1 MLSTSLL
8 HPARQ
13 LRCVAFALVLLAP
26 FSVTTAQT
34 DTEIVTNESVIHMV
48 TGKLSKDLIIGKINA
63 AVPGFDLS
71 SEGLVQ
77 LSASK
82 VDGNIVKAM
91 FDAAESAKRRGVS
104 TSVTGID
111 EVVSNDIVI
120 RMVTAKISKD
130 LIIRKLQVSRLQ
142 FDVSAAG
149 MVNLNTNKVPQDII
163 KAMMLP
169 PRAPEP
175 EAVTIPVRP
184 PVGKP
189 TEPPKTTA
197 KPPAKTTAPPAKTPP
212 PPVKRGTDKRR
223 DKHKQQNKT
232 RSQSIS

>member
-1 MLSTSLL
+1 MFPASLFR
-8 HPARQ
+8 PVVRFRAG
-13 LRCVAFALVLLAP
+13 ALALILLAP
-26 FSVTTAQT
+26 FSAGATQT
-34 DTEIVTNESVIHMV
+34 DTEVVTNETVMHMV
-48 TGKLSKDLIIGKINA
+48 TGKLGKDLIIGKINA

-77 LSASK
+77 LTTGK
-82 VDGNIVKAM
+82 VDGGIVKAM
-91 FDAAESAKRRGVS
+91 FDAAEGAKRRGVS

-111 EVVSNDIVI
+111 EVLTNDIVI

-130 LIIRKLQVSRLQ
+130 LIMRKLQVSRSQ
-142 FDVSAAG
+142 FDVTAAG

-175 EAVTIPVRP
+175 AASTIPVRP

-189 TEPPKTTA
+189 TEPSNATTKPASKTTS
-197 KPPAKTTAPPAKTPP
+197 PPAKTTPPAKKPP
-212 PPVKRGTDKRR
+212 
-223 DKHKQQNKT
+223 QL
-232 RSQSIS
+232 